1 MKKRK
6 LKNRKL
12 NLLIGSFLFILGA
25 SIVVIR
31 LSTNYLINKQEENAV
46 NDFLEIE
53 QEVSV
58 EYISNDKQ
66 DNKPKKSVENIFN
79 YIAVLEIPSI
89 NLKRGL
95 LSINDKDNNINKN
108 IKILKES
115 DMPDV
120 ENGLLILAG
129 HSGNL
134 RIAFFKNLYKLNAND
149 LIFIYYQ
156 NIKYVYKITSV
167 ESQEKKGSIEISKV
181 KEKTELVLT
190 TCDSINKN
198 RQIVIRSELID
209 KQHY

>member
-46 NDFLEIE
+46 SDFLEIE

-58 EYISNDKQ
+58 EYISNDNQ
-66 DNKPKKSVENIFN
+66 DNKPKKSVENVFN

-120 ENGLLILAG
+120 ESGLLILAG

-134 RIAFFKNLYKLNAND
+134 RIAFFKNLYKLNDND
-149 LIFIYYQ
+149 LIFIYYK
-156 NIKYVYKITSV
+156 NIKYVYNITSV

>member
-46 NDFLEIE
+46 SDFLEIE

-58 EYISNDKQ
+58 EYISNDNQ
-66 DNKPKKSVENIFN
+66 DNKSKKSVENVFN

-120 ENGLLILAG
+120 ESGLLILAG

>member
-46 NDFLEIE
+46 SDFLEIE

-58 EYISNDKQ
+58 EYISNDNQ
-66 DNKPKKSVENIFN
+66 DNKPKKSVENVFN

-120 ENGLLILAG
+120 ESGLLILAG

-134 RIAFFKNLYKLNAND
+134 RIAFFKNLYKLNDND
-149 LIFIYYQ
+149 LIFIYYK

>member
-46 NDFLEIE
+46 SDFLEIE

-58 EYISNDKQ
+58 EYISNDNQ
-66 DNKPKKSVENIFN
+66 DNKPKKSVENVFN

-120 ENGLLILAG
+120 ESGLLILAG

-149 LIFIYYQ
+149 LIFIYYK